1 MSRLVPSLTPP
12 TAGRVEPFSALQE
25 PDDEQATGLYVL
37 GGTYYLISTTC
48 TVSHV
53 YPIVRPKNESCLPD
67 SWAGS
72 VSHVY
77 PTENRRIHSP
87 FVENSPPARAEA
99 STHPQEPR
107 ARRGRPPKESHRPA
121 ERPTAA
127 LRRRERAVSSDPDPD
142 SLHSRHPVPTGPT
155 TSVDEGRTYSLM
167 RRSCDGGIRGGD
179 GSMTSP
185 PVTMR

>member
-1 MSRLVPSLTPP
+1 MFTRLKTGGFTALLWKTPRP
-12 TAGRVEPFSALQE
+12 RGPRPLRAPKSCALG
-25 PDDEQATGLYVL
+25 AV
-37 GGTYYLISTTC
+37 
-48 TVSHV
+48 
-53 YPIVRPKNESCLPD
+53 
-67 SWAGS
+67 A
-72 VSHVY
+72 
-77 PTENRRIHSP
+77 
-87 FVENSPPARAEA
+87 PP
-99 STHPQEPR
+99 Q
-107 ARRGRPPKESHRPA
+107 ESHRPA

-127 LRRRERAVSSDPDPD
+127 LRRHARAVSSNPDPD